1 MNTEDMSSNWKKKST
16 DPQLQSSEVISS
28 SATGESV
35 SKVRVHQFDTP
46 EAGSMSST
54 VTSSSTSGS
63 SSFSGRFHEY
73 FRSPKGKRVAKSLGI
88 VAIILLIVGGIFSFV
103 AYRSYVQAREM
114 EAELRQAMNEGQA
127 AYAAFKAQDLVL
139 VRTHIQNAKTHIEAG
154 QQDLQGLKWTGSL
167 PFVGKYYQDGE
178 AGFRAALAGSDAALE
193 VVAAVEPHADVL
205 GFSGEGTFVGGTTED
220 RIGLL
225 LTTLGQIRPQLDGIS
240 AKVELMNSEIAQID
254 PNDYPVELR
263 GYPVRQYIQM
273 LHDAGETADL
283 ALTDARPVIEQ
294 LPAMAGAEGESK
306 KYLVIFQNDNE
317 LRPTGG
323 FMTAY
328 AVIRVEN
335 GKIFP
340 EKSDDI
346 YELDKKFSARP
357 PIPEK
362 LGRYLT
368 SESRWN
374 LRDMNIDPDFSNSM
388 DTFYSYYQNLSGE
401 AKDIDGII
409 AIDTN
414 VLTRMVEVLGPVD
427 VAGYGTFSAEND
439 PRCDCPQIIYV
450 LSEIIDRPTPYIR
463 ENRKGILAPM
473 MQSIIQKT
481 YATSRDKWPLLAELA
496 WEGIEG
502 RHVQFYF
509 FDENFQ
515 AAAETINAAGIL
527 PKIQNGSDYLTVVDA
542 NLGGA
547 KSNLFVET
555 SGVIDVESI
564 GNGSVTKTVE
574 LTYRNTHVAS
584 NCNLEAGLLCLNGTL
599 NDWTRWYVPKGVKV
613 DQVNGLEQG
622 HSVDTSNP
630 DYDIIE
636 GVFKLSPMSQTK
648 VRITYTVPYEGEEY
662 RLSMQKQGGTDVI
675 PFELTTP
682 TGQVE
687 FDLDKDKT
695 VAVE

>member
-1 MNTEDMSSNWKKKST
+1 MNTEDMNSNWKKKST
-16 DPQLQSSEVISS
+16 DSQLESSDVISS
-28 SATGESV
+28 SATGELA
-35 SKVRVHQFDTP
+35 SKVRVHQFDTT
-46 EAGSMSST
+46 EAGTMSSP
-54 VTSSSTSGS
+54 SRMQPP
-63 SSFSGRFHEY
+63 SFSARFQNY
-73 FRSPKGKRVAKSLGI
+73 VRSPKGRRVTRIFGA
-88 VAIILLIVGGIFSFV
+88 VAITVAIVVGIFGFV
-103 AYRSYVQAREM
+103 AYRSYVQAKEI

-139 VRTHIQNAKTHIEAG
+139 VRTHIQNAKMHIEAG

-220 RIGLL
+220 RIGLM

-240 AKVELMNSEIAQID
+240 AKVEEMNNEISQID
-254 PNDYPVELR
+254 PNDYPENFR
-263 GYPVRQYIQM
+263 GTPVRQYIQM
-273 LHDAGETADL
+273 LHDAGETADI

-294 LPAMAGAEGESK
+294 LPAIAGAEGESK

-346 YELDKKFSARP
+346 YELDKKFSSRP

-362 LGRYLT
+362 LGRFLT
-368 SESRWN
+368 SETRWN
-374 LRDMNIDPDFSNSM
+374 LRDMNVDPDFSNSM
-388 DTFYSYYQNLSGE
+388 ETFYSYYQNIPGE

-414 VLTRMVEVLGPVD
+414 VLTRIVDVLGPVD
-427 VAGYGTFSAEND
+427 VPGYGTFSSETSAA
-439 PRCDCPQIIYV
+439 CDCPEIIYI

-473 MQSIIQKT
+473 MQAIIQKT

-496 WEGIEG
+496 WKGIEG

-527 PKIQNGSDYLTVVDA
+527 PKMQPGSDYLTVVDA

-547 KSNLFVET
+547 KSNLFIET
-555 SGVIDVESI
+555 SGMIDVESI
-564 GNGSVTKTVE
+564 GKGSVTKTVE
-574 LTYRNTHVAS
+574 LTYRNTHPAS
-584 NCNLEAGLLCLNGTL
+584 NCNLEAGQLCLNGTL
-599 NDWTRWYVPKGVKV
+599 NDWTRWYVPKGVTV
-613 DQVNGLEQG
+613 DQVNGLETG

-636 GVFKLSPMSQTK
+636 GVFKLSPMGQTK
-648 VRITYTVPYEGEEY
+648 VRITYTVPYEGDEY
-662 RLSMQKQGGTDVI
+662 RLSMQKQGGTDII
-675 PFELTTP
+675 PYELTTP
-682 TGQVE
+682 AGQVQ

-695 VAVE
+695 VSVSN